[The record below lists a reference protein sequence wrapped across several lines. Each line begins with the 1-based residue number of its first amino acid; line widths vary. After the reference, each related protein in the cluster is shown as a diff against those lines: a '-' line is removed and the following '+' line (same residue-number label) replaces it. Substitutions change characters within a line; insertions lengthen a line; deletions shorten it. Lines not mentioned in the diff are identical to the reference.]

1 VLALGDSLTAGPGV
15 NAEQAWPA
23 LLASRTGWEVII
35 GGVNGDTET
44 EPDQRCFPP
53 ECA

>member
-1 VLALGDSLTAGPGV
+1 VLALGDSLTAAAGV
-15 NAEQAWPA
+15 NAEQALPA

-44 EPDQRCFPP
+44 GPDQRCRPP